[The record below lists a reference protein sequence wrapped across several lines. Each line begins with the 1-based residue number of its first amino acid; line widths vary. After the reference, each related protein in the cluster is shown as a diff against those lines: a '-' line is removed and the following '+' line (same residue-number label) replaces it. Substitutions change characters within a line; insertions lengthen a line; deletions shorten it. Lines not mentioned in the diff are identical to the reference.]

1 MKRSA
6 RWAGLSSIVAASVF
20 AASPL
25 LAQEGVGMGSYA
37 NPVSF
42 GVFAGASVPLGDFA
56 DFASTGWHAGGM
68 LQWNSPS
75 APIGI
80 RVDGAYHDF
89 GVDADFADQEANP
102 SMIVGTIN
110 GVWMF
115 PSTSTVRPYLIGGG
129 GIYNERCS
137 GCDSQTKLGLNGGL
151 GITVPLSGITTVIEA
166 RFHMVFDSE
175 DTTGGGSTSN
185 TTFIPISVGI
195 LFR

>member
-1 MKRSA
+1 
-6 RWAGLSSIVAASVF
+6 LF

-42 GVFAGASVPLGDFA
+42 GIFAGGTVPLGDFA
-56 DFASTGWHAGGM
+56 DFASTGWHVGAL

-75 APIGI
+75 LPIGI
-80 RVDGAYHDF
+80 RVDGAYHNF
-89 GVDADFADQEANP
+89 GVDSEFENQDASP

-129 GIYNERCS
+129 GIYNERCNQ
-137 GCDSQTKLGLNGGL
+137 CESQTKPGLNGGI
-151 GITVPLSGITTVIEA
+151 GVTVPLSGITTIIEA

-175 DTTGGGSTSN
+175 DITGGGSTSN
-185 TTFIPISVGI
+185 RTFVPISVGI